1 MVEDTQDE
9 LKEFKELF
17 NQALELKDKLGLPSV
32 DTALLMIISQ
42 DIDTIR
48 FHNSD

>member
-1 MVEDTQDE
+1 MEEDE
-9 LKEFKELF
+9 YKEFRELHEE
-17 NQALELKDKLGLPSV
+17 ALKLKDKLGLPSV
-32 DTALLMIISQ
+32 DTALLMMIQQ